1 MWESEVVLAIVGER
15 DPRVELATVQKAR
28 EFYRKLIDE
37 KDEIMDS
44 LQRSAN
50 AYRAS
55 VPADSVT
62 GEGFRA
68 FLGRDRRHRK
78 SQRYLHQFAEL
89 FHALE
94 DVARDAEGD
103 SDDLRALRAEIA
115 DVFAPVGLSPEE
127 FTEAI
132 ESGSGIETSGKG
144 GPLRASDGLP
154 RSTQRI
160 SGTPESGS

>member
-1 MWESEVVLAIVGER
+1 MR
-15 DPRVELATVQKAR
+15 RATR
-28 EFYRKLIDE
+28 TI
-37 KDEIMDS
+37 S
-44 LQRSAN
+44 
-50 AYRAS
+50 
-55 VPADSVT
+55 
-62 GEGFRA
+62 
-68 FLGRDRRHRK
+68 
-78 SQRYLHQFAEL
+78 
-89 FHALE
+89 
-94 DVARDAEGD
+94 
-103 SDDLRALRAEIA
+103 EIA